1 MRLLYVQTDIFVLVL
16 RVFLFF
22 FAHDTT
28 ESQKVL
34 SDLFDETIIGTTS
47 PCRSGSGGNAN
58 ERLPCFGLN
67 NWPFI

>member
-16 RVFLFF
+16 RGFFF

-34 SDLFDETIIGTTS
+34 SDLFDETLIGTTALGH
-47 PCRSGSGGNAN
+47 SG
-58 ERLPCFGLN
+58 FGSNGTEGIL
-67 NWPFI
+67 